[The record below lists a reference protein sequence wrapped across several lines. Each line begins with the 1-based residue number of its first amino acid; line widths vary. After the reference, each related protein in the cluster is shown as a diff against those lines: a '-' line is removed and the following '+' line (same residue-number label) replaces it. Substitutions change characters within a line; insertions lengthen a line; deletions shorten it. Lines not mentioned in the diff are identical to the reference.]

1 MCLFINFFCYKC
13 NIMESIESY
22 LNNKH
27 EDLSDTESVDFNKE
41 KYTKFYELTNSIIL
55 FFLLNTYETQIDNIN
70 NQDFDL
76 DKMNELISNHTYL
89 EKSLKAQL
97 NIYWIEIND
106 KKTRDQLTI
115 DFEDV
120 LKLDIIKHYHCLFTY
135 VKNMTLNVM
144 KEISRIKLEKINE
157 KKDYLEKLIQIANAI
172 MEINKVSGLA
182 DEDEFECIDCKNIE
196 NKTTTFWN

>member
-1 MCLFINFFCYKC
+1 
-13 NIMESIESY
+13 MESIENY
-22 LNNKH
+22 LNNANH
-27 EDLSDTESVDFNKE
+27 DLSDTESVDFDKE

-70 NQDFDL
+70 NENFNL
-76 DKMNELISNHTYL
+76 DKMNELISNTTYL

-115 DFEDV
+115 DLEDV
-120 LKLDIIKHYHCLFTY
+120 LKLDIIKHYYCLFTY
-135 VKNMTLNVM
+135 VKNMTLNIM

-182 DEDEFECIDCKNIE
+182 DEDEFECQDCKNIE
-196 NKTTTFWN
+196 IKTTTFWN